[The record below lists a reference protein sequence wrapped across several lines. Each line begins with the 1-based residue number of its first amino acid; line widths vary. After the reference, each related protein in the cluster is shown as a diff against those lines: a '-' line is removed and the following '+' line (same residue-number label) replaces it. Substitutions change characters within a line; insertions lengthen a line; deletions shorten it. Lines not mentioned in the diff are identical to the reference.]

1 MTDKELLEKALIE
14 TLEVSNKKN
23 NKKLLAEESAEF
35 EEYLN
40 IITKDEFKKA
50 LIKIIEE
57 GIKTIQNAN
66 SIN

>member
-57 GIKTIQNAN
+57 GIKAIQNAN